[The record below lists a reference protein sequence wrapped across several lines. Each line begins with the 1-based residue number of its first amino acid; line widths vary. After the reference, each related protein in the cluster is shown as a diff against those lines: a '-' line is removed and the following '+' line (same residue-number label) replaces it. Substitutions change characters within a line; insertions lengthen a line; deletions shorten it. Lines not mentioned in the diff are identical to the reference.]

1 MAIEIKK
8 VCDIVQENGIKCLLH
23 GFSGSGKT
31 YSISTIPGRV
41 IVLSAESGLLSLK
54 DFDHIDAIEINNIA
68 ELREAYEF
76 LKKNDDYDTIVLD
89 SLTEIAQQVL
99 SHELSSNKDG
109 RKAYGEMNEV
119 IIKLVK
125 AFRDIPKKNVILI
138 CQQAKVQDSEGRILY
153 SASMPGK
160 TLSPALSFLFDLV
173 ACLRVRKDENGE
185 YKRAFQ
191 FEPDEIYDCKQ
202 RGGKVNAFEPADW
215 SIIFNKIKG
224 TNNENR
230 SKKERS

>member
-1 MAIEIKK
+1 MNIKQLK
-8 VCDIVQENGIKCLLH
+8 PAAELAQAFGVKCLAY
-23 GFSGSGKT
+23 GPPGSGKT
-31 YSISTIPGRV
+31 PLIKTAPRPVLCVVEPGMLSMRDAHNV
-41 IVLSAESGLLSLK
+41 PAWEAYTPKAIDEFAAWLFGSAESRQFNTVG
-54 DFDHIDAIEINNIA
+54 IDSVSQMAEII
-68 ELREAYEF
+68 
-76 LKKNDDYDTIVLD
+76 
-89 SLTEIAQQVL
+89 LTE
-99 SHELSSNKDG
+99 ELARNKDG

-160 TLSPALSFLFDLV
+160 TLSPALPFLFDLV

-224 TNNENR
+224 N
-230 SKKERS
+230 

>member
-1 MAIEIKK
+1 MPIEIKK
-8 VCDIVQENGIKCLLH
+8 VKDIVQYNGIKCLLH

-41 IVLSAESGLLSLK
+41 VVLSAESGLLSLAE
-54 DFDHIDAIEINNIA
+54 FDHIDAIEIRNIN
-68 ELREAYEF
+68 ELRESYEM
-76 LKKNDDYDTIVLD
+76 LKNNDDYDTIVLD

-99 SHELSSNKDG
+99 SHEMSNTRDG

-138 CQQAKVQDSEGRILY
+138 CQQARVQDSEGRILY
-153 SASMPGK
+153 TASMPGK
-160 TLSPALSFLFDLV
+160 TLAPALPFLFDLV
-173 ACLRVRKDENGE
+173 ACLRVKKDSEGN
-185 YKRAFQ
+185 YQRAFQ

-202 RGGKVNAFEPADW
+202 RGGKVSSFEPADW

-224 TNNENR
+224 N
-230 SKKERS
+230 